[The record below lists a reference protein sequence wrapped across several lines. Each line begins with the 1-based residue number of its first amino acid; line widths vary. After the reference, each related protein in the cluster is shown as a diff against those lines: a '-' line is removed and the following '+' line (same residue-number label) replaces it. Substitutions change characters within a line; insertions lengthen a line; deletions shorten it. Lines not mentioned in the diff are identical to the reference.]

1 MQKLIVM
8 LTNESVLLIL
18 FSIPV
23 YQMLF
28 YTVQLVSR
36 GKNNPARRYLG
47 LLMLSMT
54 AFLTVNAIHFLSGQS
69 GGVLS
74 HFLFFPLLLSIPPFF
89 YLFIV
94 SLLNDK
100 QKPPLLQRR
109 LVFVPAVLVL
119 VIHFLVY
126 FLTPGHIR
134 NQLTLLNLFSQ
145 PPLVESRTMMLDM
158 LLWFS
163 GIFLLVI
170 QLVLAVRQIWP
181 FFTAAAQEHL
191 QKNPL
196 LSFYQP
202 QWVMAMAVGVLIF
215 IVMGAVINPLYQHQ
229 NIWFAAGFNLALLT
243 GGGIAGHYGM
253 RMDQLFRQVAWL
265 GTPWA
270 QAVQSLQHGPADKR
284 NGKKE
289 SGQVRFITPGEAE
302 SLQSKLMTLMEEEK
316 PYCNSNFS
324 LGELCELLN
333 TNRRK
338 LTYVINDVMQKNF
351 YGVVNEFRVRESMRL
366 LEDPEV
372 EKFKMESIAEM
383 AGFQSKS
390 TFYACFRKYT
400 GMTPTEYRTNIPENQ
415 ELPPAR

>member
-1 MQKLIVM
+1 M
-8 LTNESVLLIL
+8 LTTESLLLIL

-23 YQMLF
+23 YQMMF
-28 YTVQLVSR
+28 YTVQLVSLGR
-36 GKNNPARRYLG
+36 KNPARRYLG

-54 AFLTVNAIHFLSGQS
+54 AFLTVNAIHFLSGQG

-100 QKPPLLQRR
+100 QKPPLFQRR
-109 LVFVPAVLVL
+109 LVFLPAALVL
-119 VIHFLVY
+119 VIHFLVF
-126 FLTPGHIR
+126 FLTPGHVR
-134 NQLTLLNLFSQ
+134 SQLTLLNLFSQ
-145 PPLVESRTMMLDM
+145 PDLVESRVMMLDI

-163 GIFLLVI
+163 GIGMLLV
-170 QLVLAVRQIWP
+170 QLVLAIRQISP
-181 FFTAAAQEHL
+181 FFTRDRQKEL

-202 QWVMAMAVGVLIF
+202 QWLMSMAIGVLIF
-215 IVMGAVINPLYQHQ
+215 IVVGALINPLYHHQ

-243 GGGIAGHYGM
+243 GGGVAGHYGM
-253 RMDQLFRQVAWL
+253 KMDHLFRQVAWL

-270 QAVQSLQHGPADKR
+270 QAIQNAQSGVAEKR

-289 SGQVRFITPGEAE
+289 TGEVRFITPGEAE
-302 SLQSKLMTLMEEEK
+302 VLQQNLITLMEEEK
-316 PYCNSNFS
+316 PYCSSSFS
-324 LGELCELLN
+324 LGELCDMLN

-351 YGVVNEFRVRESMRL
+351 YGVVNEYRVRESMRL

-390 TFYACFRKYT
+390 TFYACFKKYT
-400 GMTPTEYRTNIPENQ
+400 GMTPTEYRMNVPESQ
-415 ELPPAR
+415 EVPQVRS